1 VGHIGRSSVRTGG
14 VHLLL
19 RILHGRSSDGP
30 SDHASVTTGAPVLV
44 CLIALLAPS
53 VQGINASP
61 APIALRQPDGAAIQL
76 HIRGDEFCHW
86 FEDERGYAVVRD
98 REAYVYARA
107 DADGRMVP
115 TALRV
120 GRHDPESA
128 GLKIGLR
135 PSPGIR
141 RGTSPAARLPA
152 REISVADAAT
162 PEIPAS
168 SIMAAGVVRNLV
180 ILCKFKDHDLATKT
194 RTSNDFDVIFNR
206 VGGDPTLAPSG
217 SVRDY
222 FTEASYGVID
232 LQSTVLAWVTL
243 PSNEAYYADGQDGLG
258 SYPKNSQRMVEDAL
272 NLVDPVVD
280 FGQFDAN
287 NDGYVDAID
296 IIHSGYGAETGGG
309 GGNWIWSHQWSLWA
323 LPRRKWTSQDRN
335 ASGGKVNVYDY
346 HTEAALW
353 GTSGTAITR
362 IGVICHETGH
372 FLGLPDLYD
381 TDGSSEGVGSYCL
394 MANAWG
400 FDFTQRH
407 PPHPSAWCKIELGWV
422 TPTVIGPG
430 TYAAPQVESN
440 TSIFKIS
447 TGYPAGEYLLIEN
460 RQPVGFESDMPQGGL
475 AIWHIDE
482 AKSDNTAEGYPGQSG
497 WPANNNHYRV
507 ALLQADGLYQMEKK
521 SNRGDGNDVYHGGG
535 VHAITHVTVPST
547 DRYQNGIVA
556 SSSNTINQI
565 SSSGSTMTFVLVGA
579 LDPYPFTATPASGS
593 RIDVAW
599 APNASTDAVM
609 VAWNTNASFGTP
621 SGSVAV
627 GATLS
632 GGGTVLYNGSAYTV
646 AHTGLTRA
654 TPYYYK
660 AWSVR
665 SGPTYSSGTAVSTTT
680 AYPVPFAEGFEH
692 AGALPIG
699 WTQEYVTGSLGWIA
713 SQGGAISNHPAQAHG
728 GSYNALLYI
737 GEWSTQKTKLIT
749 PLIDFENA
757 TLNPQLTFWHYMQL
771 WETDQ
776 DELRI
781 YYRTNSL
788 VAWTLLATY
797 TNDAAAWTP
806 RTVALPNPGC
816 SYSLAFEGTAHYG
829 YGVCVDDVLITATVP
844 VPTHT
849 TRGTPYTWLDLY
861 DLVTGG
867 NYEAADVNDTD
878 SDTLAAWQE
887 YIAGTV
893 PTNAASVFRA
903 GILISNDWPWVSWT
917 PDLGSARI
925 YTVVGKTNLADSIW
939 STTNA
944 NSHFFRVNVTTP

>member
-1 VGHIGRSSVRTGG
+1 MAGQPLTRESNTGDNSVMQAGGQVEVGHIGRSSVRTGG

-309 GGNWIWSHQWSLWA
+309 G
-323 LPRRKWTSQDRN
+323 RKLDLV
-335 ASGGKVNVYDY
+335 ASMVAV
-346 HTEAALW
+346 
-353 GTSGTAITR
+353 GT
-362 IGVICHETGH
+362 
-372 FLGLPDLYD
+372 P
-381 TDGSSEGVGSYCL
+381 
-394 MANAWG
+394 
-400 FDFTQRH
+400 
-407 PPHPSAWCKIELGWV
+407 
-422 TPTVIGPG
+422 
-430 TYAAPQVESN
+430 APQVDQSGQECQRGKSQCLRLPYR
-440 TSIFKIS
+440 
-447 TGYPAGEYLLIEN
+447 GG
-460 RQPVGFESDMPQGGL
+460 PVGDQRHRDHAHRRDLPRDRTFSRAPRSLRHRWIERGGWL
-475 AIWHIDE
+475 LLFDGQCVGVRLHPTT
-482 AKSDNTAEGYPGQSG
+482 STAPL
-497 WPANNNHYRV
+497 R
-507 ALLQADGLYQMEKK
+507 
-521 SNRGDGNDVYHGGG
+521 
-535 VHAITHVTVPST
+535 
-547 DRYQNGIVA
+547 
-556 SSSNTINQI
+556 
-565 SSSGSTMTFVLVGA
+565 LV
-579 LDPYPFTATPASGS
+579 
-593 RIDVAW
+593 
-599 APNASTDAVM
+599 
-609 VAWNTNASFGTP
+609 
-621 SGSVAV
+621 
-627 GATLS
+627 
-632 GGGTVLYNGSAYTV
+632 
-646 AHTGLTRA
+646 
-654 TPYYYK
+654 
-660 AWSVR
+660 
-665 SGPTYSSGTAVSTTT
+665 
-680 AYPVPFAEGFEH
+680 
-692 AGALPIG
+692 
-699 WTQEYVTGSLGWIA
+699 
-713 SQGGAISNHPAQAHG
+713 
-728 GSYNALLYI
+728 
-737 GEWSTQKTKLIT
+737 
-749 PLIDFENA
+749 
-757 TLNPQLTFWHYMQL
+757 
-771 WETDQ
+771 
-776 DELRI
+776 
-781 YYRTNSL
+781 
-788 VAWTLLATY
+788 
-797 TNDAAAWTP
+797 
-806 RTVALPNPGC
+806 
-816 SYSLAFEGTAHYG
+816 
-829 YGVCVDDVLITATVP
+829 
-844 VPTHT
+844 
-849 TRGTPYTWLDLY
+849 
-861 DLVTGG
+861 
-867 NYEAADVNDTD
+867 
-878 SDTLAAWQE
+878 
-887 YIAGTV
+887 
-893 PTNAASVFRA
+893 
-903 GILISNDWPWVSWT
+903 
-917 PDLGSARI
+917 
-925 YTVVGKTNLADSIW
+925 
-939 STTNA
+939 
-944 NSHFFRVNVTTP
+944 